1 MEKIHCQRESRYR
14 RDREQM
20 YKRQRGDT
28 LEIEKICREQMQM
41 RQTENRCIRDR
52 EQMSEKK
59 KRQTAD
65 VVQIERRQ
73 CRNLKKKY
81 ETKKIYRNRYK
92 IYETQIVRTEKIYS
106 RQMTHMVDTDLS
118 SRDRHVRK
126 QR

>member
-52 EQMSEKK
+52 EQMSDVREKK
-59 KRQTAD
+59 EIDSRCSTDREKTMQK
-65 VVQIERRQ
+65 
-73 CRNLKKKY
+73 CK
-81 ETKKIYRNRYK
+81 
-92 IYETQIVRTEKIYS
+92 EKI
-106 RQMTHMVDTDLS
+106 
-118 SRDRHVRK
+118 
-126 QR
+126 